1 MLLNFCDS
9 QLFLNREGVEKIA
22 AKNERVAR
30 CVDRVNPPGGDEQR
44 VAAVQ
49 DDAAAF
55 LHHVAEENVG
65 LFAGQRPFFICLNK
79 EQDKL
84 SCKIVLFNLKKS
96 FYNI

>member
-1 MLLNFCDS
+1 MLLNLCDP

-30 CVDRVNPPGGDEQR
+30 CVDRVNPPGGNEQR

-65 LFAGQRPFFICLNK
+65 LFAGQRPFFICLN
-79 EQDKL
+79 
-84 SCKIVLFNLKKS
+84 
-96 FYNI
+96 